1 MNFGHAVLGSR
12 PCPELYGELVR
23 LARRHSRRADEAEE
37 LVHDVLAEALRRGVD
52 DWQSPARRG
61 WLCGAVQRRA
71 AFLARCAVRRRIREE
86 RVGRE
91 LAAAAEVPPPAP
103 AERAFGGTSA
113 FLDALPPTLRSVSVL
128 LATGMSRK
136 DVCYVLGLSDA
147 ALRQRLTK
155 LRKLWPADGLDTGEL
170 PDTALAGGVLR
181 RALLQPLRRDSRLVL
196 GAFDPDGHPLLFARA
211 GRDRKKSSG

>member
-1 MNFGHAVLGSR
+1 M
-12 PCPELYGELVR
+12 
-23 LARRHSRRADEAEE
+23 
-37 LVHDVLAEALRRGVD
+37 HDVLAEALRRGVD
-52 DWQSPARRG
+52 DWQSPERRG
-61 WLCGAVQRRA
+61 WLCGAVRRHA
-71 AFLARCAVRRRIREE
+71 AFLARCAARRRLREE
-86 RVGRE
+86 RAGRE
-91 LAAAAEVPPPAP
+91 LAADEAAPPGPP
-103 AERAFGGTSA
+103 ERAFGGTSA
-113 FLDALPPTLRSVSVL
+113 FLDTLPPTLRSVSLL